1 MKMNRIFMF
10 VFAAAGLLAASFA
23 SASGGDDSHPLK
35 KANIDVSDNEQIRR
49 GLAIFT
55 DICMGCH
62 SAKYLTYQNLLSYPE
77 IGLSREEVDDLR
89 GEKSLLDGMV
99 SSLGVEEAEMS
110 YGKMPPDL
118 SLIVPGRRGGANYI
132 YSLLTGYEQDP
143 EGKIP
148 DGDYNI
154 YFPGKRIGM
163 PDPLSWLDREVS
175 DTPDLEQQAED
186 VSAFL
191 AFISDP
197 HQNERH
203 RIGYWVMAFLVLL
216 TWVLW
221 RLKVEVWKDV
231 KH

>member
-1 MKMNRIFMF
+1 MKTSRIFIPLSLAAAL
-10 VFAAAGLLAASFA
+10 FAATPA
-23 SASGGDDSHPLK
+23 SAAGEGGNPALK
-35 KANIDVSDNEQIRR
+35 HARIDVSDQEQIRR

-62 SAKYLTYQNLLSYPE
+62 SAKYVTYQNLLSYPE

-89 GEKSLLDGMV
+89 GEKPLLSGMI
-99 SSLGVEEAEMS
+99 SSLGIEEAIIS

-118 SLIVPGRRGGANYI
+118 SLIVPGRRGGADYL
-132 YSLLTGYEQDP
+132 YSLLTGYVQDP

-148 DGDYNI
+148 DGDYNV

-163 PDPLSWLDREVS
+163 PDPLSWLDREVAE
-175 DTPDLEQQAED
+175 TPDLEQQAED

-191 AFISDP
+191 AFVADP
-197 HQNERH
+197 HQNERR
-203 RIGYWVMAFLVLL
+203 RIGYWVMAFLLLL

-221 RLKVEVWKDV
+221 RLKVEVWRDV

>member
-1 MKMNRIFMF
+1 MKMNRIFISLCA
-10 VFAAAGLLAASFA
+10 VAVLAGSVTVYAS
-23 SASGGDDSHPLK
+23 SSDSPPLRH
-35 KANIDVSDNEQIRR
+35 ADIDVSDNEQIRR

-55 DICMGCH
+55 DVCMGCH
-62 SAKYLTYQNLLSYPE
+62 SAKFVTYQNLLSYPE
-77 IGLSREEVDDLR
+77 IGLSREEVDGLR
-89 GEKSLLDGMV
+89 DEKSLLDGMV
-99 SSLGVEEAEMS
+99 TSLGVEEAEMS

-118 SLIVPGRRGGANYI
+118 SLIVPGRRGGADYI

-143 EGKIP
+143 EEKIP

-154 YFPGKRIGM
+154 YFPGKRIAM
-163 PDPLSWLDREVS
+163 PDPLSWLDREVA
-175 DTPDLEQQAED
+175 DTPDLEQQARD

-191 AFISDP
+191 AFVADP

-203 RIGYWVMAFLVLL
+203 RIGYWVMAFLLLL

>member
-1 MKMNRIFMF
+1 MKTNRTL
-10 VFAAAGLLAASFA
+10 VASGLAAVLAFA
-23 SASGGDDSHPLK
+23 SLAYASGGEDAAPLK
-35 KANIDVSDNEQIRR
+35 QATIDVSDNEQIRR

-62 SAKYLTYQNLLSYPE
+62 SAKYLTYQNLLAYPE
-77 IGLSREEVDDLR
+77 IGLGRDAVDELR
-89 GEKSLLDGMV
+89 GGRSLLDGMT
-99 SSLGVEEAEMS
+99 SSLGVEEAIVS

-118 SLIVPGRRGGANYI
+118 SLIVPGRRGGADYI
-132 YSLLTGYEQDP
+132 YSLLTGYERDP
-143 EGKIP
+143 AGIIP

-154 YFPGKRIGM
+154 YFPGKRIAM
-163 PDPLSWLDREVS
+163 PDPFSWLDRDLA
-175 DTPDLEQQAED
+175 DTADLEQQAQD

-191 AFISDP
+191 AFVADP

-203 RIGYWVMAFLVLL
+203 RIGYWVMGFLLLL